1 MFRIQRVKLI
11 LMWLFPTRLD
21 LAAPTQ
27 LSLSVNSSNPEK
39 ILYTTVIDWPDDA
52 LTAHDLFVAL
62 PEKFSAILEDP
73 SVSGR
78 DFLVSKDGDT
88 YSLHHMDEALSF
100 FSEWKSRLSGNRY
113 PFPAIHQLFYAA
125 YEAVRVIELLPASK
139 TDIPGPML
147 WLFEPE
153 WSLCINHQTEKL
165 YLASCVSQQQLD
177 ELVSMITSQVAV
189 RRDSVPVPVSEII
202 SGDEEAY
209 KQAVEHVKAY
219 IAAGDIFQA
228 NIARFWSSPL
238 AESELCALYTCL
250 REVNPAPFSCFV
262 RAGSEDNPLQIIS
275 ASPERL
281 FSLSPDGVV
290 ETRPIA
296 GTRRRGEGD
305 DDESLKSE
313 LLLSDKEQAEHI
325 MLVDLERN
333 DLGRIC
339 KPGSVEVNERMS
351 VERYSTVQHI
361 VSNVRGELADGMD
374 VVDVF
379 KAMFPGGTITGCP
392 KIHCMEII
400 HELEDQARGPYTG
413 GIGYIG
419 WDGSADM
426 NILIRTFWHYQNEL
440 RWAAGSGI
448 VADSDPDAELEE
460 TGHKAEGLLR
470 AIRL

>member
-1 MFRIQRVKLI
+1 MG
-11 LMWLFPTRLD
+11 

-39 ILYTTVIDWPDDA
+39 TLYTTVIDWSDDA
-52 LTAHDLFVAL
+52 LTAHDLFAVL
-62 PEKFSAILEDP
+62 PEKFSAVLEDP
-73 SVSGR
+73 AGSGR

-88 YSLHHMDEALSF
+88 HSLYHMDEALSF
-100 FSEWKSRLSGNRY
+100 FNEWKSRLSGNKY
-113 PFPAIHQLFYAA
+113 PFPAIRQLFYAA
-125 YEAVRVIELLPASK
+125 YEAGRVIESLPEPK

-153 WSLCINHQTEKL
+153 WSLCVDQRTKKL
-165 YLASCVSQQQLD
+165 YFASCVSQKQLD
-177 ELVSMITSQVAV
+177 EVVSMVRSQAAEI
-189 RRDSVPVPVSEII
+189 RDSAPVHVREII
-202 SGDEEAY
+202 SGDEESY
-209 KQAVEHVKAY
+209 KQAVERVKAY

-228 NIARFWSSPL
+228 NIARFWSSSL
-238 AESELCALYTCL
+238 AESELYALYACL
-250 REVNPAPFSCFV
+250 REVNPAPFSCFMKV
-262 RAGSEDNPLQIIS
+262 SSEDDPLQIVS

-296 GTRRRGEGD
+296 GTRRRGDGD

-339 KPGSVEVNERMS
+339 KPGSVEVNERMT

-361 VSNVRGELADGMD
+361 VSNVRGELANGMD

-379 KAMFPGGTITGCP
+379 RAMFPGGTITGCP
-392 KIHCMEII
+392 KVHCMEII
-400 HELEDQARGPYTG
+400 HEMEQQARGPYTG
-413 GIGYIG
+413 GVGYIG

-426 NILIRTFWHYQNEL
+426 NILIRTFWHYRDKL
-440 RWAAGSGI
+440 HWAAGAGI
-448 VADSDPDAELEE
+448 VADSDPAAELEE
-460 TGHKAEGLLR
+460 TAHKAEGLLR
-470 AIRL
+470 AIKV